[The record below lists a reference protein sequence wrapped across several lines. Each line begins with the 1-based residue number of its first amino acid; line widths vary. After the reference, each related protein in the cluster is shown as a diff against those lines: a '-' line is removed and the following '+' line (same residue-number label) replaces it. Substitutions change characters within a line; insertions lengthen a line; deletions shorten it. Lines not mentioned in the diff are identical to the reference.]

1 MEQRSLRSHN
11 RLSGYNHGHTDFSE
25 ITLRRTYLDPNRN
38 SMQKPIGGRFR
49 QHPNRF
55 LQRRISNLTEKF
67 DGDTQRIRAQL
78 IMELKA
84 LQETAVDQ
92 VQSSRGNKTSE
103 QQNWARLATY
113 ISQVIN
119 SISKTYDV
127 TQIKDELEELRKTIE
142 EMDKK

>member
-1 MEQRSLRSHN
+1 
-11 RLSGYNHGHTDFSE
+11 
-25 ITLRRTYLDPNRN
+25 
-38 SMQKPIGGRFR
+38 MQKPIGGRSRRAVR
-49 QHPNRF
+49 QPPNRF

-67 DGDTQRIRAQL
+67 DGDTQRMRAQL

-92 VQSSRGNKTSE
+92 VQSTTGKKTSE

-119 SISKTYDV
+119 SISKTYDL
-127 TQIKDELEELRKTIE
+127 TQIKAELEELRKTVGDL
-142 EMDKK
+142 DKP